1 MFGHGNLPDYFVKC
15 TFLILMKL
23 KYATVQKNIAEIG
36 VILPASPT
44 AAKENQRFIE
54 LLRLE
59 RPLR

>member
-1 MFGHGNLPDYFVKC
+1 
-15 TFLILMKL
+15 MKL

-59 RPLR
+59 KTFKIIQSKQQHVSSNAH